1 MEFNFYK
8 KQRERQK
15 EKRIFFRILFSFFAY
30 FFMKNSKNEI
40 LFQGLFD
47 LENYAFPFDEFEE
60 ESVETKSSSLWL

>member
-1 MEFNFYK
+1 
-8 KQRERQK
+8 
-15 EKRIFFRILFSFFAY
+15 
-30 FFMKNSKNEI
+30 MKNSKNEI